1 MAGIFFQPQQP
12 DYRGLWDWNPVQTFI
27 TAKNELE
34 SADLKRAESERLRK
48 KDEIDAAVTNT
59 MLPLKVREA
68 EANIAL
74 TMARMGESG
83 ARAQYLAN
91 SEGKELSDRKKKYNA
106 LNDPDALSKGNSLIG
121 TPFSTSAPTETTV
134 PVDTG
139 FENINSSGGFD
150 LTQLDEEESPFLTQF
165 AGELPNPA
173 TSLEPNNYDIS
184 RTSGEMSADMN
195 GGAMQLPQVSEKDA
209 AEIKNMARGS
219 GAQADM
225 ARSVDLRGSKS
236 PLDELSRN
244 PLDDFND
251 TLAENS
257 GAFASTKKVVKEP
270 TPPSLGQQISAFNNW
285 SSSAKRKISEL
296 SGDPAA
302 QVYALKAFNHETNRF
317 LGQLGSSYDSDEV
330 DFITKNPSRADAY
343 AEYKGAGLSPDEAV
357 SLSGMSPNH
366 AKGILSVFKEGR
378 LPDGSQVIAESL
390 EDAKMIYTNAVRQGM
405 KPTKEEDVAA
415 AISKWQAV
423 RKDTLDA
430 NREVIPERLAEY
442 EAANAKIDQFTG
454 KPQGISSYAD
464 GMSRLSDKQNKLNL
478 AYSNGVDYGATLKD
492 EIPQTIAKLNEDK
505 VRLAV
510 DKAPFFNPESPSDR
524 AKLQKWLTDETTKN
538 LPYNTLVDGVAA
550 TLEPTGK
557 ANVYNRWSPTEKKWV
572 SADFNKKETPPAATA
587 ATTSTSDGMLQEED
601 TPFVK
606 WAKTLPEKAGQALTD
621 LAESPLVTGEKRLT
635 LTGEAV
641 DSISSLET
649 TIKGI
654 DAELNKNQT
663 FKTALIPDGKGRR
676 RLDSPLTTQEKNQ
689 LIRNRNAY
697 QAQLNKLL
705 KRRGT
710 EKITPVDTKRL

>member
-1 MAGIFFQPQQP
+1 MSRLFFQPQEP
-12 DYRGLWDWNPVQTFI
+12 DYRGLWDWNPAQTFI

-184 RTSGEMSADMN
+184 RTPGEMSADMN

-236 PLDELSRN
+236 PLDELVSRN

-270 TPPSLGQQISAFNNW
+270 APPSLGQQISAFNNW

-343 AEYKGAGLSPDEAV
+343 AEYRGAGRTFEESRALT
-357 SLSGMSPNH
+357 GMSPNH
-366 AKGILSVFKEGR
+366 AKGILSVLNEGR
-378 LPDGSQVIAESL
+378 LPDGTSVIADSL
-390 EDAKMIYTNAVRQGM
+390 EEAKMIYTNAIRQDM
-405 KPTKEEDVAA
+405 KPTKEENVAEQ
-415 AISKWQAV
+415 ISKWQAV
-423 RKDTLDA
+423 RDKTLDA
-430 NREVIPERLAEY
+430 NGEVIPERLAEY

-464 GMSRLSDKQNKLNL
+464 GISRLSDKQNKLNL
-478 AYSNGVDYGATLKD
+478 AFSNGVDYGATLKD
-492 EIPQTIAKLNEDK
+492 EIPQAIVKLNEDK

-524 AKLQKWLTDETTKN
+524 EKLQKWLSDETTKN

-557 ANVYNRWSPTEKKWV
+557 SNVYNRWSPTEKTWV
-572 SADFNKKETPPAATA
+572 VYDFNKKEPPPAAPA
-587 ATTSTSDGMLQEED
+587 ATTSASTDGMLQEEED
-601 TPFVK
+601 AQSKRRGDVVNWVK
-606 WAKTLPEKAGQALTD
+606 SLSDLPSQAQDYLMRRDIEQVSELEKVVAKIDEE
-621 LAESPLVTGEKRLT
+621 LA
-635 LTGEAV
+635 
-641 DSISSLET
+641 
-649 TIKGI
+649 
-654 DAELNKNQT
+654 KNQT
-663 FKTALIPDGKGRR
+663 FEKPLISTGKTEAQ
-676 RLDSPLTTQEKNQ
+676 RLNRPLTKEERNQ
-689 LIRNRNAY
+689 LIKDRNFY
-697 QAQLNKLL
+697 QSRLNNLIKTTTPP
-705 KRRGT
+705 T
-710 EKITPVDTKRL
+710 EKIIPVDTKRL